1 MAREAI
7 VLRDSKRGQRFMF
20 PVNPPE
26 ISITDGR
33 AFNEIPIMGLGVAL
47 LAGPV
52 NPQEIQFDSFFPRQ
66 YDGSFCNYTQLETPE
81 DSVERILFWMGRS
94 RTNRQ
99 IPATP
104 LRVTVTGTQFSQLMV
119 ISDFQHGFR
128 GGEPDA
134 VYFQIT
140 LRQWRRQRVRVEEDV
155 SSSTAITG
163 IATSSQ
169 AADERSEPPTADRT
183 YTVVK
188 GDSLWKIAKRFYGS
202 GSKWRTIFNA
212 NRSIIGAN
220 ANLIYPGQV
229 FVIP

>member
-1 MAREAI
+1 MVRREAI
-7 VLRDSKRGQRFMF
+7 VLRDLKRGQRFMF
-20 PVNPPE
+20 PVNPPL

-33 AFNEIPIMGLGVAL
+33 QFNEVPIVGLGVAL

-52 NPQEIQFDSFFPRQ
+52 VPQEIQFDSFFPRE
-66 YDGSFCNYTQLETPE
+66 YDQSFCNYVQLETPE
-81 DSVERILFWMGRS
+81 DSIERLLFWMGRS

-99 IPATP
+99 IAATP
-104 LRVTVTGTQFSQLMV
+104 LRVTVTGTQFSQFMV
-119 ISDFQHGFR
+119 ITDLQQRFQ

-140 LRQWRRQRVRVEEDV
+140 LRQWRRQRVRVEEDTADTTTGTPTV
-155 SSSTAITG
+155 STTP
-163 IATSSQ
+163 
-169 AADERSEPPTADRT
+169 DERAEPPTSDRT

-202 GSKWRTIFNA
+202 GSKWRTIYNA
-212 NRSIIGAN
+212 NRTIIGAN